1 MGFNFFVSSNID
13 FGRGALADLPEIIKR
28 YNMKS
33 AMIVY
38 DGGVKAAGIAD
49 KVVAEVENAGVSYC
63 IFDGVIPNPTN
74 EVVEEAAV
82 IAKDAGVDLTY
93 SIHKYLF
100 PHIENSTEP
109 SPLLVE
115 KVEKGELGFK
125 TGKGFQEWSEEEIAA
140 SRKNL
145 TEGLIKVAKALDRL

>member
-1 MGFNFFVSSNID
+1 M
-13 FGRGALADLPEIIKR
+13 
-28 YNMKS
+28 
-33 AMIVY
+33 
-38 DGGVKAAGIAD
+38 
-49 KVVAEVENAGVSYC
+49 
-63 IFDGVIPNPTN
+63 IPNPTN